1 MLNIKHQA
9 KYKTNEENHKQ
20 SRTPNYRFL
29 LSHCGELLT
38 EVLENPSFP
47 ADILITRFFRD
58 RKYLGSRDR
67 GFISDNIYS
76 ILRNIFFYDFILHGD
91 YTVKQII
98 ILHCIKTNLVPDER
112 MLCEAMEIDDGDIPK
127 VKKLVKTALEKIET
141 LTDIKRCSIL
151 FSLPEFIVE
160 RIFKEH
166 NLEWSEKLF
175 ESLNKQAPI
184 TLRTNTLVTDREEL
198 IVNLMA
204 QGIPSGAGKISKDS
218 IILQRRINAN
228 ALIEFKEGHFELQDE
243 GSQMICE
250 LLDPKPTSKIF
261 DACAGSGGKAL
272 HLSALMKGRGSI
284 IIHDTNARR
293 LGESKTRL
301 KRSTVQNVRTMN
313 NEEYLE
319 NKKSL
324 VGKFDI
330 VLIDAPCTGAGVLR
344 RNPGARMNLDVN
356 TLERMIAVQ
365 TDVLND
371 YSQLVKKGGYLLYAT
386 CSLLTEENE
395 LQIENFLEKNKEWK
409 IKPFKSKSD
418 ILSNDGSMRLWS
430 HIHGT
435 DCFYSV
441 LLEKK

>member
-151 FSLPEFIVE
+151 FLCQSL
-160 RIFKEH
+160 
-166 NLEWSEKLF
+166 
-175 ESLNKQAPI
+175 
-184 TLRTNTLVTDREEL
+184 
-198 IVNLMA
+198 
-204 QGIPSGAGKISKDS
+204 
-218 IILQRRINAN
+218 
-228 ALIEFKEGHFELQDE
+228 
-243 GSQMICE
+243 
-250 LLDPKPTSKIF
+250 LLK
-261 DACAGSGGKAL
+261 
-272 HLSALMKGRGSI
+272 
-284 IIHDTNARR
+284 
-293 LGESKTRL
+293 
-301 KRSTVQNVRTMN
+301 
-313 NEEYLE
+313 EYL
-319 NKKSL
+319 K
-324 VGKFDI
+324 
-330 VLIDAPCTGAGVLR
+330 
-344 RNPGARMNLDVN
+344 N
-356 TLERMIAVQ
+356 TI
-365 TDVLND
+365 
-371 YSQLVKKGGYLLYAT
+371 
-386 CSLLTEENE
+386 
-395 LQIENFLEKNKEWK
+395 
-409 IKPFKSKSD
+409 
-418 ILSNDGSMRLWS
+418 
-430 HIHGT
+430 
-435 DCFYSV
+435 
-441 LLEKK
+441 

>member
-1 MLNIKHQA
+1 MFN
-9 KYKTNEENHKQ
+9 
-20 SRTPNYRFL
+20 S
-29 LSHCGELLT
+29 
-38 EVLENPSFP
+38 
-47 ADILITRFFRD
+47 
-58 RKYLGSRDR
+58 
-67 GFISDNIYS
+67 
-76 ILRNIFFYDFILHGD
+76 
-91 YTVKQII
+91 
-98 ILHCIKTNLVPDER
+98 
-112 MLCEAMEIDDGDIPK
+112 
-127 VKKLVKTALEKIET
+127 
-141 LTDIKRCSIL
+141 

-319 NKKSL
+319 NK
-324 VGKFDI
+324 
-330 VLIDAPCTGAGVLR
+330 
-344 RNPGARMNLDVN
+344 NL
-356 TLERMIAVQ
+356 
-365 TDVLND
+365 
-371 YSQLVKKGGYLLYAT
+371 
-386 CSLLTEENE
+386 
-395 LQIENFLEKNKEWK
+395 
-409 IKPFKSKSD
+409 
-418 ILSNDGSMRLWS
+418 
-430 HIHGT
+430 
-435 DCFYSV
+435 
-441 LLEKK
+441 